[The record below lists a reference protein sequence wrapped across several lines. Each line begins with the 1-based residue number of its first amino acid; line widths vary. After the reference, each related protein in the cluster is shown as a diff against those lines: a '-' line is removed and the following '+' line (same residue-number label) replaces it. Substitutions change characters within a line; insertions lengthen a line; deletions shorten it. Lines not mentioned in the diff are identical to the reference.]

1 MGTFRFIFELI
12 FGLVSWFAITLS
24 TVIVGLASLNYIKA
38 IGPVPMPEIANAAF
52 TICIFVTA
60 ANISAL
66 ICRKLYFSEIKE
78 G

>member
-1 MGTFRFIFELI
+1 MGIFRFIFELI
-12 FGLVSWFAITLS
+12 FGLFSWFTITLS
-24 TVIVGLASLNYIKA
+24 MVITGLASLNYLKTISA
-38 IGPVPMPEIANAAF
+38 NPMPEIADAAF

-60 ANISAL
+60 LNISAL

>member
-12 FGLVSWFAITLS
+12 FGLLSWFAITLS
-24 TVIVGLASLNYIKA
+24 TVIAGIASLNYLKSISA
-38 IGPVPMPEIANAAF
+38 NPMPELADVIF

-66 ICRKLYFSEIKE
+66 ICRKLYFSENKE
-78 G
+78 E